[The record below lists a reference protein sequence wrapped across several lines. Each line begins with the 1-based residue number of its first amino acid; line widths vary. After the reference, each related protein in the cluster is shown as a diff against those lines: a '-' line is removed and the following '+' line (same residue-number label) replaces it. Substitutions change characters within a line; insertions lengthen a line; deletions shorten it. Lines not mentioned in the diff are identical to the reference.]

1 VADEHMND
9 FEEGARRALD
19 WLGRSEDGAEL
30 ATIVAEMPRRLG
42 DMEVAF
48 LIAIGRA
55 ALAGQKAAPQTETED
70 KTRHPAAVSTPDI
83 PGVLEAA
90 EFYRRV
96 NAAQERQ
103 RQARRGELLRK
114 NNELFAEQPMFGNS
128 TGPEPGGRGRW

>member
-1 VADEHMND
+1 MAEEHMNDD

-30 ATIVAEMPRRLG
+30 ATIVGEMPRKLG

-48 LIAIGRA
+48 LIALGRA
-55 ALAGQKAAPQTETED
+55 ALAGQKAAPQTAEAD
-70 KTRHPAAVSTPDI
+70 AQSAPPAVSTPDI
-83 PGVLEAA
+83 PGVLDAA

-103 RQARRGELLRK
+103 RQERRAELLRENHK
-114 NNELFAEQPMFGNS
+114 LFAEQPLFGNS
-128 TGPEPGGRGRW
+128 TREAEGGRW